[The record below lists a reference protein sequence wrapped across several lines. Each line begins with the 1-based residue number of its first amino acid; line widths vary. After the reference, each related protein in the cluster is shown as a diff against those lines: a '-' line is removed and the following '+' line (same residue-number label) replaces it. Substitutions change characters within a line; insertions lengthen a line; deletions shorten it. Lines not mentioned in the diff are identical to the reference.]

1 MKSGDIFRTVFN
13 AGVEASFKVSREW
26 EEVQSRALGLDGLRH
41 VIQPFTDFSWVSDS
55 GNPAAILQFD
65 RFQPSTQL
73 PPIDFPQFTPID
85 SIDNWTIWRVGVR
98 NRLQTRR
105 DDLTVSWL
113 ELETYFDVNF
123 DNPFDQA
130 LSTRT
135 FSTGFASRRCHG
147 LRSVVDSQVPA
158 FDKGFTEVNT
168 SVIVQPIANLQL
180 TFGHRYLN
188 NNPFF
193 LNSSLLLSAAITGS
207 TTTGASAS
215 PEQYEGDHRHSGTTA
230 LLRLSRPNELGR
242 IVRRG
247 HSRQWRSKRIRR
259 AAYFHPEGVSE
270 IRLRLEFRSGGADD
284 TSAMSAH
291 CDCNCAIC
299 LFVPRSALS
308 AVVSCSL
315 MDLSIIGS
323 GYVGLVT
330 GACFADVGH
339 NVICVDN
346 DPRKVES
353 LQAGKV
359 PIYEPGLE
367 EVIHRNVSAQR
378 LRFTGSI
385 KEGVDNSQ
393 IVFIAVPTPQQPDG
407 SVDLSFIE
415 KVAREIAGVLTD
427 YRVIVDKSTVPVKT
441 GEKVAESIKRYN
453 RHGAEF
459 DVVSNPE
466 FLREGCAVADLM
478 HPDRIVIG
486 AQSEHAIDLMKK
498 VYEPFMAP
506 ILVTDINSAE
516 LIKHAANSFLALKI
530 SYINAVS
537 AICEASG
544 ADVEKVADGIGM
556 DRRIGRNFLNA
567 GIGYG
572 GSCFPKDIAAFI
584 TISEQLG
591 VPFNLLKEVQRINA
605 DAKGSLPQS
614 DARHALGLARQ
625 ENRGLGTDLQTGHR
639 RHSFFGRDR
648 SRGRHVARGRAG
660 HRLRSQ
666 GNGKGARSEGDRGRD
681 VCRTP
686 RWKRSKAPKRWS
698 SRRNGRSLPTSIS
711 RLVKEKMTRRSSSTG
726 AICLIRETMA
736 KLGFHYHSI
745 GRASV
750 KPG

>member
-1 MKSGDIFRTVFN
+1 MDI
-13 AGVEASFKVSREW
+13 
-26 EEVQSRALGLDGLRH
+26 
-41 VIQPFTDFSWVSDS
+41 
-55 GNPAAILQFD
+55 
-65 RFQPSTQL
+65 
-73 PPIDFPQFTPID
+73 
-85 SIDNWTIWRVGVR
+85 
-98 NRLQTRR
+98 
-105 DDLTVSWL
+105 
-113 ELETYFDVNF
+113 
-123 DNPFDQA
+123 
-130 LSTRT
+130 
-135 FSTGFASRRCHG
+135 
-147 LRSVVDSQVPA
+147 
-158 FDKGFTEVNT
+158 
-168 SVIVQPIANLQL
+168 
-180 TFGHRYLN
+180 
-188 NNPFF
+188 
-193 LNSSLLLSAAITGS
+193 
-207 TTTGASAS
+207 
-215 PEQYEGDHRHSGTTA
+215 
-230 LLRLSRPNELGR
+230 
-242 IVRRG
+242 
-247 HSRQWRSKRIRR
+247 
-259 AAYFHPEGVSE
+259 
-270 IRLRLEFRSGGADD
+270 
-284 TSAMSAH
+284 
-291 CDCNCAIC
+291 
-299 LFVPRSALS
+299 
-308 AVVSCSL
+308 
-315 MDLSIIGS
+315 SIIGS

-346 DPRKVES
+346 DPRKIES

-385 KEGVDNSQ
+385 QDGVENSQ

-415 KVAREIAGVLTD
+415 KVAREIAGVLTS

-441 GEKVAESIKRYN
+441 GEKVRESIKRYN
-453 RHGAEF
+453 RHGADF

-478 HPDRIVIG
+478 QPDRIVIG

-556 DRRIGRNFLNA
+556 DRRIGRTFLNA

-605 DAKGSLPQS
+605 EQKNRFLKSIRESLWVLR
-614 DARHALGLARQ
+614 DKNIAVWGLAFKP
-625 ENRGLGTDLQTGHR
+625 NTD
-639 RHSFFGRDR
+639 DIR
-648 SRGRHVARGRAG
+648 SSVAIELVADMLKEGAHVTVYDPKGMEKARAVEGIAG
-660 HRLRSQ
+660 ARFAESALETV
-666 GNGKGARSEGDRGRD
+666 KGAEALIIATEWAEFANVDL
-681 VCRTP
+681 
-686 RWKRSKAPKRWS
+686 A
-698 SRRNGRSLPTSIS
+698 I
-711 RLVKEKMTRRSSSTG
+711 VKENMTTPIVFDGRN
-726 AICLIRETMA
+726 LFDPQTMA

-750 KPG
+750 TPR